1 MLRAHI
7 VPLAPLIQSRYYPGI
22 AGYRITRNDP
32 GTPGDFLRARRDR
45 LRPREH
51 VGLAGGRRRR
61 TAGLRREE
69 VAELAGIGVDWYT
82 RLEQG
87 LLGQTSSEE
96 TLGALAT
103 ALRLTKAEAQHLR
116 TLVKA
121 AARGPFVRETA
132 PEAVRRIVEAINL
145 PAYVTGRRWDV
156 IVLNEPADALF
167 GFSSRREEDR
177 NTLIYALTSPRARDV
192 FGAAWANEAQRM
204 LALFRGV
211 FDTYADDPAFVE
223 LVERLRAGCPEF
235 EGWWARHEVRG
246 TLGREQ
252 KVLVRREAG
261 PLRLDYASF
270 PV

>member
-1 MLRAHI
+1 MTQEL
-7 VPLAPLIQSRYYPGI
+7 
-22 AGYRITRNDP
+22 
-32 GTPGDFLRARRDR
+32 GDFLRARRDR
-45 LRPREH
+45 LPPRD

-87 LLGQTSSEE
+87 RSVKPSEE

-103 ALRLTKAEAQHLR
+103 ALRLTKAEARHLR

-156 IVLNEPADALF
+156 IVWNDAADALF

-177 NTLIYALTSPRARDV
+177 NTLLYALTSPKAREV

-204 LALFRGV
+204 LALFRGI
-211 FDTYADDPAFVE
+211 FDMYADDPAFVE

-235 EGWWARHEVRG
+235 EGWWARHEVREPSG
-246 TLGREQ
+246 GQ
-252 KVLVRREAG
+252 KILVRPETG

-270 PV
+270 QSNDNPDLKLAIFRPSL